1 MNASMRLV
9 IVHYHLRPGGIRR
22 VIEIALPHLLRAAP
36 SPVTE
41 VVLATGELPDDT
53 WHRLVEKLIAPV
65 PLRFFTEPAFGYF
78 SEQRSAPPALR
89 TRIAASLNRLLREK
103 NESNCLVWAHNLGI
117 GRNLLLARE
126 LSRRCAE
133 QNIPLA
139 AHHHDWW
146 FDNRWKRWPEM
157 RRCGFTRFDQVAQTV
172 LADTPNAR
180 QFLINRFDA
189 RPIERYFGSR
199 AQWLPNLTDPPPVPS
214 RARRNEVRVWLNR
227 KLKDHGAPV
236 WLLPCRLLR
245 RKNVAEALLLARWL
259 RPEAWLVTTGDVSS
273 ADERAYAAKL
283 SSAARHHHWRLRLG
297 VLAGD
302 ESRKPSVPE
311 LLAAC
316 ECVLLTSIQEG
327 FGLPYLEAAATGRPL
342 IARALPNVA
351 PDLAKFGFDFPQNYN
366 EILVCPTLLDW
377 PAEVKRQ
384 NKLFRAWR
392 NGLPPASR
400 RLAQPPVFLE
410 SPRSVQ
416 SLPFSRLTL
425 TAQLEVLTQPVA
437 ESWKLCAPLN
447 PFLAVW
453 KRRAGN
459 EQLQPTAWPDTAAQ
473 WLSGE
478 AYARRFWRTM
488 RTQPAKISTSRR
500 AGVAAQSDLM
510 RAKLDRENLFAL
522 LWSNES

>member
-1 MNASMRLV
+1 MRIV

-22 VIEIALPHLLRAAP
+22 VIETALPHLLRAAP
-36 SPVTE
+36 TPVSE
-41 VVLATGELPDDT
+41 VVLATGELPDET
-53 WHRLVEKLIAPV
+53 WHRLVEKVIAPV
-65 PLRFFTEPAFGYF
+65 RLRFFTEPAFGYL
-78 SEQRSAPPALR
+78 SEQPSLPPALR
-89 TRIAASLNRLLREK
+89 TLIASALDRLLGDG
-103 NESNCLVWAHNLGI
+103 NDSNCLVWAHNLGI

-126 LSRRCAE
+126 LSRRCAG

-189 RPIERYFGSR
+189 LPIERHFGSR
-199 AQWLPNLTDPPPVPS
+199 ARWLPNLTEPPAVPS
-214 RARRNEVRVWLNR
+214 RARRKEVRAWLNR
-227 KLKDHGAPV
+227 KLGGSAPV

-259 RPEAWLVTTGDVSS
+259 RPEAWLVTTGAVSS
-273 ADERAYAAKL
+273 ADERAYAEKL
-283 SSAARHHHWRLRLG
+283 ATAARHHHWRLRLG

-302 ESRKPSVPE
+302 ESHKPSVPE
-311 LLAAC
+311 LLTAC

-327 FGLPYLEAAATGRPL
+327 FDLPYLEAAATGRPL

-351 PDLAKFGFDFPQNYN
+351 PDLAKFGFKFPQTYS
-366 EILVCPTLLDW
+366 EILVRPALLDW

-384 NKLFRAWR
+384 KRLFRAWR

-400 RLAQPPVFLE
+400 RLAQPPAFLE
-410 SPRSVQ
+410 SPRAVESV
-416 SLPFSRLTL
+416 PFSRLTL
-425 TAQLEVLTQPVA
+425 TAQLQVLARPVA
-437 ESWKLCAPLN
+437 ESWASCAPLN
-447 PFLAVW
+447 PFLGDW
-453 KRRAGN
+453 KRRAAKGK
-459 EQLQPTAWPDTAAQ
+459 LQPTPWPDTAAR
-473 WLSGE
+473 WLGGE

-488 RTQPAKISTSRR
+488 RSRPAGIDSAPS
-500 AGVAAQSDLM
+500 AGIAAQKELM
-510 RAKLDRENLFAL
+510 RAKLGREHLFAL
-522 LWSNES
+522 LWSTAS